1 MSTTKKP
8 KKRILVVCQRFWPES
23 FRVNDVCESL
33 IEKGYEVDV
42 LCGMP
47 NYPTGQLF
55 DGYTYF
61 KNRRQHHNGMNIHRV
76 FEVPRGNNSNFR
88 IILNNLAFPIASMF
102 HLPRLLTKKYDKIFI
117 YELSPVMMALPG
129 ILLGKMKKIET
140 TMWVIDIWPDN
151 LFSYLKVNNRHMRR
165 FATVVSNWHYR
176 NVDKIVALTEP
187 MEHKL
192 AKVSGLPK
200 SRITNLPQACEKL
213 YEEEI
218 IDKKLQKKYAKG
230 FNILFTGTIT
240 PILSFDTVVD
250 AATILKDK
258 GYTDINWVIVGGGT
272 SIQWLKDETKARGL
286 AKNFF
291 FEGIVP
297 KEEIPRYTTNAADA
311 LLSTLIKNELMEVT
325 VPAKIGSY
333 LATGK
338 PLILSMN
345 GEASRLINDVIK
357 CGFASPAE
365 DAEALANN
373 VIKLYKMSPK
383 ERQALG
389 KKARDYHFKHLERNL
404 VMNKLEKF
412 ILE

>member
-1 MSTTKKP
+1 MSTTKS

-23 FRVNDVCESL
+23 FRLNDVCDSF

-47 NYPTGQLF
+47 NYPTGTLF

-61 KNRRQHHNGMNIHRV
+61 NNRKQQYNGMTIHRV
-76 FEVPRGNNSNFR
+76 FEIPRGNGSNVR
-88 IILNNLAFPIASMF
+88 IMLNNLAFPVASLF

-151 LFSYLKVNNRHMRR
+151 LFSYLNVKNKFLRKI
-165 FATVVSNWHYR
+165 ATVVSHWHYK
-176 NVDKIVALTEP
+176 NVDKIVALTET

-200 SRITNLPQACEKL
+200 VKITNLPQACEKL
-213 YEEEI
+213 YEEEAV
-218 IDKKLQKKYAKG
+218 DKKLQKKFAGG

-240 PILSFDTVVD
+240 PILSFDTVVK

-258 GYTDINWVIVGGGT
+258 GYKDINWVIVGGG
-272 SIQWLKDETKARGL
+272 SSMDWLKKETKARGL

-325 VPAKIGSY
+325 VPAKIASY
-333 LATGK
+333 LAAGK
-338 PLILSMN
+338 PLILAMN
-345 GEASRLINDVIK
+345 GEANKLINNTIK
-357 CGFASPAE
+357 CGFAGPAE
-365 DAEALANN
+365 DAEALAAN
-373 VIKLYKMSPK
+373 VIKLYEMSPK
-383 ERQALG
+383 QRKALG
-389 KKARDYHFKHLERNL
+389 DKAREYHFKHLERNL
-404 VMNKLEKF
+404 VMDKLEKF
-412 ILE
+412 IFK